1 MYHFQVNVNR
11 MIENSPLLRVGMDGG
26 DFPCFTWRTSSPVKG
41 GDLTKAFLEHRPND
55 HWVLVG
61 DGIAQCHMQLWTAW
75 NSAARRQ
82 RRGTPLA
89 RSFDAEFLRY
99 LSGTHHVSEAFKRA
113 GVRDGD
119 QTGFFLVLPST
130 DAETESQSSAQSD
143 LNKEWAQQSEVLANG
158 MGLSLEAP
166 HLECNTEGALRLGV
180 QYDEKVGLSCD
191 LLIGHVLSSEFH
203 S

>member
-1 MYHFQVNVNR
+1 
-11 MIENSPLLRVGMDGG
+11 MIENSPLLRMVMDGG
-26 DFPCFTWRTSSPVKG
+26 DFPCFTWRASSPVKG
-41 GDLTKAFLEHRPND
+41 GDLTKAFLEHRPN
-55 HWVLVG
+55 HNWVLVG

-82 RRGTPLA
+82 RRGTSLA

-99 LSGTHHVSEAFKRA
+99 LAGTHHVSEAFKRA

-119 QTGFFLVLPST
+119 ETGFFLVLPAS
-130 DAETESQSSAQSD
+130 DVETESQSTTLSD
-143 LNKEWAQQSEVLANG
+143 LNKERAKQSEVLASA
-158 MGLSLEAP
+158 MGLTLEAAR
-166 HLECNTEGALRLGV
+166 LVCNTEGAIRLGV
-180 QYDEKVGLSCD
+180 QIDEKVGLSCD

>member
-1 MYHFQVNVNR
+1 MSHSRVNVNR
-11 MIENSPLLRVGMDGG
+11 MIENCPLLRMVMDGG
-26 DFPCFTWRTSSPVKG
+26 DFPCFSWRASSPVKG
-41 GDLTKAFLEHRPND
+41 GALTKTFLEHRPND

-82 RRGTPLA
+82 RRGTSLA

-99 LSGTHHVSEAFKRA
+99 LAGTHHVSEAFKRA

-119 QTGFFLVLPST
+119 QAGFFLVLPSA
-130 DAETESQSSAQSD
+130 DVEIESQSSSQSHLD
-143 LNKEWAQQSEVLANG
+143 QEWAQQSEVLAKS
-158 MGLSLEAP
+158 MGVNIEAVR
-166 HLECNTEGALRLGV
+166 LECNTEGAHRLGV
-180 QYDEKVGLSCD
+180 QFDEKVGLSCD

>member
-1 MYHFQVNVNR
+1 MSHSRVNVNR
-11 MIENSPLLRVGMDGG
+11 MIENSPLLRMVMDGG
-26 DFPCFTWRTSSPVKG
+26 DFPYFTWRASSPVKG
-41 GDLTKAFLEHRPND
+41 GDLTKTFLEHRPND

-82 RRGTPLA
+82 RRGPSLA

-99 LSGTHHVSEAFKRA
+99 LAGTHHVSEAFKRA

-119 QTGFFLVLPST
+119 QTGFFLVLPSA
-130 DAETESQSSAQSD
+130 DVEIESQSSAQSD
-143 LNKEWAQQSEVLANG
+143 FNQEWVQQSEVLANF
-158 MGLSLEAP
+158 MGVNIETVRLEY
-166 HLECNTEGALRLGV
+166 NTEGAHRLGV
-180 QYDEKVGLSCD
+180 QFDEKVGLSCD